1 MTVKQAWRS
10 AWRDVRNRCAGR
22 NTSGRHGVQVAR
34 AALVAFDARQREE
47 KAARAAQLLAVPLL
61 PLVLRRKRGGGAP
74 PAPALAMAMALLV
87 MIVVGCGGALE
98 PVKRTLTLQPGAQSY
113 AVTLVYPGLHVH
125 EAQGLLAQDAAAHG
139 ERLACAAP
147 QVRLVSALEETAPPD
162 KGAPEGAE
170 PKSTTKVEGLLSCAA
185 EVSMR

>member
-1 MTVKQAWRS
+1 
-10 AWRDVRNRCAGR
+10 
-22 NTSGRHGVQVAR
+22 
-34 AALVAFDARQREE
+34 
-47 KAARAAQLLAVPLL
+47 
-61 PLVLRRKRGGGAP
+61 
-74 PAPALAMAMALLV
+74 
-87 MIVVGCGGALE
+87 
-98 PVKRTLTLQPGAQSY
+98 
-113 AVTLVYPGLHVH
+113 VYPGLHVH